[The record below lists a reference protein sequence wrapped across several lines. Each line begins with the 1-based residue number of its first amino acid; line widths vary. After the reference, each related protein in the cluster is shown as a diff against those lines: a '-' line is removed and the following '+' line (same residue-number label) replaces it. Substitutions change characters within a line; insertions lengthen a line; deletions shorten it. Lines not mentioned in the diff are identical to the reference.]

1 MDLIKNTE
9 LLLNH
14 LKHLQELFEEGK
26 PPENIRDKAFFL
38 QVKEEVTPIYNL
50 VEEWEEQALRAV
62 KNREV
67 NIHPQQ
73 INSTKENM
81 DLLIM
86 HSYYKDIR
94 KRRYMEYY
102 KSIRYIFEQI
112 IHELQ

>member
-1 MDLIKNTE
+1 MNLIRNTE
-9 LLLNH
+9 LLL
-14 LKHLQELFEEGK
+14 KHLMHLHEFFEEGK

-38 QVKEEVTPIYNL
+38 QVKEEVTPIYEL
-50 VEEWEEQALRAV
+50 VEEWEEQALQAV

-67 NIHPQQ
+67 NLHPAQ

-112 IHELQ
+112 IHELK